1 MSPQE
6 WQRAKPVLSVAA
18 GLAGHQRARLIE
30 AEFPDEPTLRREVL
44 VMLETHDT
52 ISRALGPAQ
61 VADLSASSIDNF
73 TGPLPST
80 DGRILR

>member
-1 MSPQE
+1 
-6 WQRAKPVLSVAA
+6 VLSVAA

-73 TGPLPST
+73 TGPLLST